1 MGPRGLS
8 RAGLVCSVAGLLAL
22 GFGWRTKAEALP
34 GNAASGAVAAPK
46 RFPLAELRAQL
57 KTTVAAQTERFE
69 APQPPAGVLDKV
81 YYDAPLGRN
90 VAYVSPVKAG
100 AKRPAIVWI
109 AGGMDWGI
117 GAEVW
122 QPAPRSNDQSA
133 RAFRE
138 SGGIVLMRPALRGS
152 NENPGK
158 NECFLGE
165 VDDVLAGADYL
176 AKRSDVDPKRIYL
189 GGHSTGGTMVLLT
202 VASSDRFRAA
212 FAFGPVADPR
222 QYGRSGC
229 LPGDISV
236 TEARPRAPIYFLKDV
251 RTPTWVIEGA
261 HGGNAGA
268 FPLLTKA
275 KGNAPIT
282 FALIPNATHFST
294 LAPTTEAL
302 ASQIQADTGRTPS
315 FSLDVTALA
324 AKVTPAEANK

>member
-1 MGPRGLS
+1 MYARGWG
-8 RAGLVCSVAGLLAL
+8 RAGLVCSVAGLLA
-22 GFGWRTKAEALP
+22 FGVGCRSKADAP
-34 GNAASGAVAAPK
+34 PSHAASSAAVAPT

-57 KTTVAAQTERFE
+57 KTTVAAPTERFE
-69 APQPPAGVLDKV
+69 APEPPAGLLDKV

-90 VAYVSPVKAG
+90 VAYVSPVKRG

-138 SGGIVLMRPALRGS
+138 GGGIVLMRPALRGS
-152 NENPGK
+152 NENPGR

-165 VDDVLAGADYL
+165 VDDVLAAADYL

-212 FAFGPVADPR
+212 FAFGPVTNPR

-229 LPGDISV
+229 LPADISA

-261 HGGNAGA
+261 QDGNAGD
-268 FPLLTKA
+268 FPDLVNA
-275 KGNAPIT
+275 KGSAPIT

-302 ASQIQADTGRTPS
+302 ASQIQADTGPTPS
-315 FSLDVTALA
+315 FSVDIAALA
-324 AKVTPAEANK
+324 AKVTPAESSE